1 MIIGIGTDIV
11 QIDRIDRALKQYG
24 GQFIN
29 RILTPFEQEGLAVL
43 SPKQQTAYLAKRYA
57 IKEAVV
63 KALGCG
69 IGARAS
75 WLDIEVRNDELG
87 APYVVLSGRAE
98 ETLAHKCRQA
108 KIHIS
113 VSDDVNAVA
122 FVVIEETNE
131 SGGVA

>member
-11 QIDRIDRALKQYG
+11 QIQRIAEAQKQYG
-24 GQFIN
+24 DKFIR
-29 RILTPFEQEGLAVL
+29 RILTLSEQERLAVL

-75 WLDIEVRNDELG
+75 WLDIEVRNDESG

-131 SGGVA
+131 SGSVA

>member
-11 QIDRIDRALKQYG
+11 QIQRIAEAQKQYG
-24 GQFIN
+24 DKFIR
-29 RILTPFEQEGLAVL
+29 RILTLSEQERFNGL

-75 WLDIEVRNDELG
+75 WLDI
-87 APYVVLSGRAE
+87 
-98 ETLAHKCRQA
+98 
-108 KIHIS
+108 
-113 VSDDVNAVA
+113 
-122 FVVIEETNE
+122 
-131 SGGVA
+131 

>member
-11 QIDRIDRALKQYG
+11 QIQRIAEAQKQYG
-24 GQFIN
+24 DKFIR
-29 RILTPFEQEGLAVL
+29 RILTLSEQERFNGL

-87 APYVVLSGRAE
+87 APYVVLSGNALA
-98 ETLAHKCRQA
+98 TLLKKGHQP
-108 KIHIS
+108 KIHVS
-113 VSDDVNAVA
+113 VSDDVDAVA

>member
-11 QIDRIDRALKQYG
+11 QIQRIAEAQKQYG
-24 GQFIN
+24 DKFIR
-29 RILTPFEQEGLAVL
+29 RILTLSEQERFNGL

-69 IGARAS
+69 IGARAG
-75 WLDIEVRNDELG
+75 WLDIEIRNDELG
-87 APYVVLSGRAE
+87 APYAVLSGRAE

-131 SGGVA
+131 LGGVF